1 MRNTSNTHEN
11 IIQVALVRAKK
22 RRPQSTQPKETFL
35 VPICRAVY
43 VRFVLSSMSHVET
56 IPPKLTPSWSDV
68 VPYCAHGVQG
78 LQKKIILWTLCTKS
92 IQIKES
98 LPSKHFPHASYTT
111 LHYPHEGR
119 LLPSTRTTRIHS
131 FLQTS
136 WGILRPP
143 TVLGIVAK
151 SLTQRWDMTLTLGRD
166 RLSITLVL
174 ECPRK
179 YFKIFVRMLTV
190 DTILGIW
197 TAQATWGENR
207 RRKCLLL
214 ALHNIYIYIY
224 TYYKLYNLSYLIF
237 SIYVI

>member
-22 RRPQSTQPKETFL
+22 RRPQSTQPKETLL

-98 LPSKHFPHASYTT
+98 LPSKHFPHASYIT

-151 SLTQRWDMTLTLGRD
+151 SLTQRWDMLIYPDSRAWPTIHY
-166 RLSITLVL
+166 S
-174 ECPRK
+174 CPRMSQK
-179 YFKIFVRMLTV
+179 VLQDFCAHVDCWYYSWHLNSSGDLRWESEAQMLAACFT
-190 DTILGIW
+190 
-197 TAQATWGENR
+197 
-207 RRKCLLL
+207 
-214 ALHNIYIYIY
+214 
-224 TYYKLYNLSYLIF
+224 
-237 SIYVI
+237 